1 MTTALG
7 TGVVPGRVTDYAK
20 SNWTNLMI
28 GSVSILRISRYHG
41 LAVATVNRTRQRSS
55 ALG

>member
-41 LAVATVNRTRQRSS
+41 LAVATVNRPRQRSS